1 MSHNQICYPIR
12 VEPVSLNTLTIRT
25 TNPRTHSKDQI
36 DLLKRSITEFGFTT
50 PLLVDDENQ
59 VIAGAG
65 RLMAA
70 RELGIEFVP
79 IIRLSHLSA
88 DQVRALVIADNQI
101 AARAGWDLDL
111 LRVELSELEV
121 AEFDLELLGF
131 ETAVLDQYLA
141 VDPGG
146 GGSEGDGGDSA
157 TPPVSRP
164 GDVWVIGPHRLGV
177 GDIRDPDLLAR
188 VLGGRSVRMVLTDPP
203 YNVRI
208 KGHVRPSK
216 ANGHEEFAFASGE
229 MSEEEFITFL
239 VDTLTPQLDALVEGA
254 LAYAFMDWR
263 HLFELNRAAFRLN
276 VSPVNLAVWVKNN
289 GGMGSLYRSRHELC
303 AIFKKGGGKHVNN
316 VALGKHGRNRT
327 NVWEYSGVNSFG
339 EGREEALADHPT
351 VKPVDMLADAIL
363 DVTKRR
369 DLVLDGFAGSGSTLV
384 AAARTGRVGVGVE
397 YEPKYA
403 DVALR
408 RLRAETGEIPRLLET
423 NENFDAIAERRVK
436 EVGNDG

>member
-1 MSHNQICYPIR
+1 MNQKITIR
-12 VEPVSLNTLTIRT
+12 VEDVPLNSLTIRT
-25 TNPRTHSKDQI
+25 TNPRTHSKEQI

-70 RELGIEFVP
+70 RELGLEVVP
-79 IIRLSHLSA
+79 IIRLSHLTA
-88 DQVRALVIADNQI
+88 EQVRALVIADNQI

-131 ETAVLDQYLA
+131 ETAILDQYLA
-141 VDPGG
+141 VDHGG
-146 GGSEGDGGDSA
+146 GRDEAGEGGNVA
-157 TPPVSRP
+157 PPVSRP
-164 GDVWVIGPHRLGV
+164 GDVWVIGPHRLGI
-177 GDIRDPDLLAR
+177 GDIREPDLLAR

-208 KGHVRPSK
+208 KGHVRPNK
-216 ANGHEEFAFASGE
+216 ANGHDEFAFASGE

-239 VDTLTPQLDALVEGA
+239 VETLTPQLGALVDGG
-254 LAYAFMDWR
+254 LAYSFIDWR
-263 HLFELNRAAFRLN
+263 HAFELNRAAFRL
-276 VSPVNLAVWVKNN
+276 SLTPINLAVWVKSN

-303 AIFKKGGGKHVNN
+303 AIYKKGGGKHVNN
-316 VALGKHGRNRT
+316 VELGRHGRNRT
-327 NVWEYSGVNSFG
+327 NIWQYSGVNAFG

-363 DVTKRR
+363 DVTKRK
-369 DLVLDGFAGSGSTLV
+369 DLVLDGFAGSGSTIV

-423 NENFDAIAERRVK
+423 NENFDAIAERRVT
-436 EVGNDG
+436 EARDDG

>member
-1 MSHNQICYPIR
+1 MNQENTIR
-12 VEPVSLNTLTIRT
+12 VEDVSLNSLTIRT

-36 DLLKRSITEFGFTT
+36 DLLKRSIVEFGFTT
-50 PLLVDDENQ
+50 PLLVDDEHQ

-70 RELGIEFVP
+70 RELGLDTVP
-79 IIRLSHLSA
+79 VIRLSYLTA
-88 DQVRALVIADNQI
+88 DQVRALVIVDNQI

-111 LRVELSELEV
+111 LRVELAELEI

-141 VDPGG
+141 IDPNDVEDGP
-146 GGSEGDGGDSA
+146 SDGDITVA
-157 TPPVSRP
+157 PVSRP

-177 GDIRDPDLLAR
+177 GDIRDLDLLAR
-188 VLGGRSVRMVLTDPP
+188 VLDGRSVRMVLTDPP

-216 ANGHEEFAFASGE
+216 TNGHEEFAFASGE
-229 MSEEEFITFL
+229 MSEEEFIAFL
-239 VDTLTPQLDALVEGA
+239 VETLTPQFNTIVEGG
-254 LAYAFMDWR
+254 LGYVFMDWR

-327 NVWEYSGVNSFG
+327 NVWEYAGVNAFG

-363 DVTKRR
+363 DVTKRK

-423 NENFDAIAERRVK
+423 NENFDAITERRVK
-436 EVGNDG
+436 EARDDG

>member
-1 MSHNQICYPIR
+1 MNQKMTIQ
-12 VEPVSLNTLTIRT
+12 VEPVPLNTLTIRT
-25 TNPRTHSKDQI
+25 ANPRTHSKDQI

-70 RELGIEFVP
+70 RELSLDTVP
-79 IIRLSHLSA
+79 VIRLSHLSA

-101 AARAGWDLDL
+101 AARAGWDIDL
-111 LRVELSELEV
+111 LRVELAELEV

-131 ETAVLDQYLA
+131 ETSILDQYLA
-141 VDPGG
+141 IDPDDV
-146 GGSEGDGGDSA
+146 EDVPGDGGITVA
-157 TPPVSRP
+157 PVSRP

-177 GDIRDPDLLAR
+177 GDIRDADLLTQ
-188 VLGGRSVRMVLTDPP
+188 VLAGRTVRMVLTDPP
-203 YNVRI
+203 YNVRVN
-208 KGHVRPSK
+208 GHVRPSK
-216 ANGHEEFAFASGE
+216 TNSHEEFAFASGE
-229 MSEEEFITFL
+229 MNEEEFIAFL
-239 VDTLTPQLDALVEGA
+239 VDTLTPQLDALVEGG

-263 HLFELNRAAFRLN
+263 HLFELNRAAFRL
-276 VSPVNLAVWVKNN
+276 SLTPINLAVWVKSN

-303 AIFKKGGGKHVNN
+303 AIFKKGGGKHLNN

>member
-1 MSHNQICYPIR
+1 MKQKITIR
-12 VEPVSLNTLTIRT
+12 VEDVSLNSLTIRT
-25 TNPRTHSKDQI
+25 ANPRTHSKDQI

-70 RELGIEFVP
+70 RELGLEVVP

-111 LRVELSELEV
+111 LRVELAELEV

-131 ETAVLDQYLA
+131 ETAILDQYL
-141 VDPGG
+141 VNDPGG
-146 GGSEGDGGDSA
+146 GGDEVGEGGNVA
-157 TPPVSRP
+157 PPVSRP

-177 GDIRDPDLLAR
+177 GDIRDADLLTR
-188 VLGGRSVRMVLTDPP
+188 ILDGRSVRMVLTDAP
-203 YNVRI
+203 YNVPI
-208 KGHVRPSK
+208 KGHVRPNK
-216 ANGHEEFAFASGE
+216 ANGHDEFAFASGE
-229 MSEEEFITFL
+229 MNEEEFIAFL
-239 VDTLTPQLDALVEGA
+239 VETLTPQLGALVDGG
-254 LAYAFMDWR
+254 LAYTFMDWR
-263 HLFELNRAAFRLN
+263 HLFELNRAAFRLGLT
-276 VSPVNLAVWVKNN
+276 PINLAVWVKSN

-303 AIFKKGGGKHVNN
+303 AIFKKGACKHRNN

-363 DVTKRR
+363 DVTKRK

-408 RLRAETGEIPRLLET
+408 RLRAETGEIPRILES

-436 EVGNDG
+436 EARDDG